1 MINIKQCC
9 AKYEEMKK
17 KSTEN
22 IQFRP
27 VSYKLLVKC
36 LTMF

>member
-9 AKYEEMKK
+9 AKYEEMK
-17 KSTEN
+17 TEG

-27 VSYKLLVKC
+27 VSYKLLVNC
-36 LTMF
+36 LNMF